1 MGARPWGTSH
11 FPSAALTRG
20 TNGCL
25 NSLQTTNTDYL
36 VSVWEVCSFTGCTAS
51 HQQVRMVDN
60 VQPVNT
66 ILEPGICV
74 VADCLIQH
82 VKRLANYIVVIFALH
97 W

>member
-1 MGARPWGTSH
+1 
-11 FPSAALTRG
+11 
-20 TNGCL
+20 
-25 NSLQTTNTDYL
+25 
-36 VSVWEVCSFTGCTAS
+36 
-51 HQQVRMVDN
+51 MVDN